1 MATRAAV
8 LSVSHVEALNAVP
21 IDFYGDKKVIDA
33 WEEYFEHLTNAP
45 SDNPAWG
52 PKRIDLLIELLVL
65 IGSRVGYDFNVAQMH
80 RIYFPKALGEL
91 DEEQNFIRKSVVALF
106 TGHQHFPVEIKTDG
120 GATALQATL
129 TRGTVLKRSC
139 ANKEL

>member
-45 SDNPAWG
+45 SDNPAW
-52 PKRIDLLIELLVL
+52 V
-65 IGSRVGYDFNVAQMH
+65 
-80 RIYFPKALGEL
+80 
-91 DEEQNFIRKSVVALF
+91 
-106 TGHQHFPVEIKTDG
+106 
-120 GATALQATL
+120 